1 MKKLLR
7 LLALTA
13 VVALSLCATA
23 LAADT
28 DAPAVLV
35 NGQAVEFADAAP
47 QIVDGRTFIPLRA
60 TFTAL
65 GFADEDITW
74 DGETRTATAVKD
86 GLTITLTEGEKAV
99 TVTRDGE
106 SETLETDAAA
116 YVDAATGR
124 TLVPLRFV
132 AQAAGCNVGWDG
144 NTRTA
149 IIDDTAAI
157 LAANTET
164 YTLMDRYMAYSNSFA
179 ERNYKVTGDFS
190 MDMTVEGENIAVAG
204 AYEMLTD
211 ATKADFTTNMAF
223 SGQAEGQDVAALF
236 PEGLDLEMRFD
247 METGVYYLR
256 SDALN
261 EAAQTGVQDVWYRMD
276 LSAILD
282 MGGMMEQ
289 VYGMDYQA
297 LMEQAQAAR
306 DLTFTEYLE
315 QFLSDLP
322 LTDATATTSD
332 VLAVINDLC
341 ADSAFVQSGAAYTS
355 TYALGE
361 GAELVLTLYTSGGR
375 VNGYGVELS
384 AEGVLDLSATM
395 RGNDLT
401 AHVAMNVPSG
411 GAGSA
416 MSMTMDMTGRYAS
429 TTSAPKAVPPTGA
442 GVMDLT
448 TALTNPDYIPTPAE
462 PAGSADTEAQG

>member
-13 VVALSLCATA
+13 VLAASLCVTA
-23 LAADT
+23 VAADA

-35 NGQAVEFADAAP
+35 NGQTVEFTDAAP
-47 QIVDGRTFIPLRA
+47 QIVDGRTYIPLRS

-74 DGETRTATAVKD
+74 DAETRTATAVKD
-86 GLTITLTEGEKAV
+86 TLTITLTEGEAAV
-99 TVTRDGE
+99 TVTKDGE

-190 MDMTVEGENIAVAG
+190 MDMTAEGENIAVAG

-315 QFLSDLP
+315 QLLSDLP

-332 VLAVINDLC
+332 VLAVINDIC
-341 ADSAFVQSGAAYTS
+341 ADSAFAQSGAAYTS

-361 GAELVLTLYTSGGR
+361 GSELVLTFYTSGGR
-375 VNGYGVELS
+375 VNGYAVQLS
-384 AEGVLDLSATM
+384 AEGVLDVSATM

-429 TTSAPKAVPPTGA
+429 TTSAPKGVPPTGA

-448 TALTNPDYIPTPAE
+448 SMITGPEDME
-462 PAGSADTEAQG
+462 PAGSADTAAQG

>member
-23 LAADT
+23 LAADP

-47 QIVDGRTFIPLRA
+47 QIVDGRTYIPLRA

-86 GLTITLTEGEKAV
+86 GLTITLTEGEKSV

-190 MDMTVEGENIAVAG
+190 MDMTAEGENIAVAG

-261 EAAQTGVQDVWYRMD
+261 EAAQIGVQDVWYRMD

-289 VYGMDYQA
+289 VYGMDYQT

-315 QFLSDLP
+315 QLLSDLP

-375 VNGYGVELS
+375 VNGYAVQLS
-384 AEGVLDLSATM
+384 AEGVLDVSATM

-429 TTSAPKAVPPTGA
+429 TTAAPKGVPPTGA

-448 TALTNPDYIPTPAE
+448 SMITGPEDME
-462 PAGSADTEAQG
+462 PAGSADAEAQG